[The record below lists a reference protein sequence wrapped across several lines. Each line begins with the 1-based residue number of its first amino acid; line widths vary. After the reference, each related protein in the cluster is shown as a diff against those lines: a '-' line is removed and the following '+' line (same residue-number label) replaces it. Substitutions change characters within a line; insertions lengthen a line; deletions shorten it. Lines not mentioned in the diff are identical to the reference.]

1 MKMPDK
7 QLRIIVLENDPT
19 LARLLQLS
27 LENKGHL
34 VDIFN
39 NPEACPIFKTHEK
52 ECPQDD
58 PCADVIITDLMMPN
72 ISGIDFLSTQRLR
85 GCKAPDA
92 NKAIISGAAIT
103 EEQQNA
109 IDELGCKFFKK
120 PFRLIELVQ
129 WVDECAERV
138 S

>member
-1 MKMPDK
+1 MSDK

-19 LARLLQLS
+19 LAGLLQLS
-27 LENKGHL
+27 LENKGHT
-34 VDIFN
+34 VKVFD
-39 NPEACPIFKTHEK
+39 NPEACPIFKKHEQK
-52 ECPQDD
+52 CPKDD

-72 ISGIDFLSTQRLR
+72 ISGIDFLTIQRRR

-92 NKAIISGAAIT
+92 NKAIISGAAIS
-103 EEQQNA
+103 EEQQKA

-129 WVDECAERV
+129 WVDECAKRV
-138 S
+138 P